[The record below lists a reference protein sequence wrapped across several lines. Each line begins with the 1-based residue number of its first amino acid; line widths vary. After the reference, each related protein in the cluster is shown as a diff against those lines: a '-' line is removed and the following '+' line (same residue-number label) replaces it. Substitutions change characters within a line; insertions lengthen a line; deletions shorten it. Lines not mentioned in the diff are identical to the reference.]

1 MIFWSKKKNN
11 WINSLIFSFLFFLFF
26 FSFSFYSDISVLLL
40 SLHQKKNV
48 TVTETTEAVNRL
60 TAELKIRRIEKRLIV
75 RPYLHHQ
82 SSSDRNTDTNEFS
95 FIFFFFSFF
104 LIYNYYFFVSNHV
117 KNNRPLKTTN

>member
-1 MIFWSKKKNN
+1 MIFWSKKK
-11 WINSLIFSFLFFLFF
+11 IIGLIHSFFSFLFFLFF

-75 RPYLHHQ
+75 RP
-82 SSSDRNTDTNEFS
+82 
-95 FIFFFFSFF
+95 
-104 LIYNYYFFVSNHV
+104 
-117 KNNRPLKTTN
+117 

>member
-11 WINSLIFSFLFFLFF
+11 WINSLIFFFSFFSFLFFLFF

-75 RPYLHHQ
+75 RP
-82 SSSDRNTDTNEFS
+82 
-95 FIFFFFSFF
+95 
-104 LIYNYYFFVSNHV
+104 
-117 KNNRPLKTTN
+117 

>member
-1 MIFWSKKKNN
+1 MIFWSKKK
-11 WINSLIFSFLFFLFF
+11 IIGLIHSFFSFLFFLFF

-75 RPYLHHQ
+75 RPY
-82 SSSDRNTDTNEFS
+82 SSSS
-95 FIFFFFSFF
+95 VFIRSK
-104 LIYNYYFFVSNHV
+104 H
-117 KNNRPLKTTN
+117 